1 MEYGIAL
8 FPGTRPDVTAALTRF
23 SADSKSKRVAKSLY
37 LFVGATRPHT
47 AVRVAGSGSIGVQ
60 ATDARQRVLK

>member
-23 SADSKSKRVAKSLY
+23 SADSRSKRVAKSLY
-37 LFVGATRPHT
+37 LFVGATRPRT
-47 AVRVAGSGSIGVQ
+47 LPSG
-60 ATDARQRVLK
+60 